1 MISLR
6 SIASTEHNPFAQFY
20 KHPYSRVRSGKRRKQ
35 PVRAISVAFL
45 TIFNT
50 KFFDKIRVRTL

>member
-35 PVRAISVAFL
+35 PIGAISVAFL
-45 TIFNT
+45 TIFNILT
-50 KFFDKIRVRTL
+50 FDKIGLSTI